1 MVNSRKTKI
10 ICTLGPVSE
19 SEEMIRKLILAGAN
33 VFRMNFSHGDYQ
45 EHGGR
50 MERIRRLRK
59 ELGVSV
65 GMLMD
70 TKGPEIRTGCF
81 AGAEAELQAGQ
92 HFTLTVRD
100 VEGDSTQVSVSYKG
114 LINDIRVGSHVLLD
128 DGLIEMV
135 VEELEGPDIHC
146 RVINGGI
153 IGDRK
158 GINLPGLSL
167 SLPALTPKDIEDIR
181 FAVSQGVEMIA
192 ASFVRKAEDVLA
204 IRDVLEQ
211 AGGEEVRII
220 AKIEN
225 RQGVDNLEEILQ
237 VADAIMVARGDL
249 GVEIPIEEVPMVQKL
264 MIQKCNEAAK
274 PVITATQML
283 DSMIRNPR
291 PTRAE
296 ANDVANAIIDGTDA
310 IMLSGETAKGR
321 YPLEC
326 LMTMDRIAR
335 RTEESLS
342 YWNDIRRGQ
351 GIDMSVTH
359 AVGHAACS
367 IARDMRA
374 AAIITATKSG
384 KTAAMVSSYRPCTPI
399 IAMTMS
405 ECVQNALTLN
415 WGVQP
420 LLMPPFESTDKMVEE
435 AIARATAGGYVKD
448 GDIAVISAGV
458 PVGVAGTTNLIK
470 VHVVGNV
477 LIRGKGIGSQDM
489 VEGRVRLIAGS
500 DAPVA
505 FEKGDILV
513 ARRTDH
519 TMLPLMRKAAAII
532 TEEREASSHAA
543 IVGMALEIPVILASS
558 GATGTL
564 HDDMHVRVDVQSGM
578 VHNAQVSS
586 L

>member
-1 MVNSRKTKI
+1 MANMRKTKI

-50 MERIRRLRK
+50 MERIRKLRK
-59 ELGVSV
+59 ELGVPV

-70 TKGPEIRTGCF
+70 TKGPEIRTGYF
-81 AGAEAELQAGQ
+81 AGGEAELEAGQ
-92 HFTLTVRD
+92 AFMLTVRD

-114 LINDIRVGSHVLLD
+114 LVNDIRVGSQVLLD
-128 DGLIEMV
+128 DGLIELV
-135 VEELEGPDIHC
+135 VESIEGPDIHC
-146 RVINGGI
+146 KVLNNGT

-192 ASFVRKAEDVLA
+192 ASFVRKAEDVMA
-204 IRDVLEQ
+204 IREVLEE
-211 AGGEEVRII
+211 AGGYEVRII
-220 AKIEN
+220 SKIEN
-225 RQGVDNLEEILQ
+225 RQGVDNLDEILQ
-237 VADAIMVARGDL
+237 VSDAIMVARGDL

-264 MIQKCNEAAK
+264 MIKKCNEAGK

-326 LMTMDRIAR
+326 LKMMVRIAQH
-335 RTEESLS
+335 TEQSLT
-342 YWNDIRRGQ
+342 YWNDIPQ
-351 GIDMSVTH
+351 DQQTEMSLTH

-384 KTAAMVSSYRPCTPI
+384 KTAAMVSSYRPSTPI
-399 IAMTMS
+399 IALTMS
-405 ECVQNALTLN
+405 EGVQNALTLT

-420 LLMPPFESTDKMVEE
+420 LLMPLFENTDKMVEE
-435 AIARATAGGYVKD
+435 AIARAMAGGYVKD

-477 LIRGKGIGSQDM
+477 LIRGKGIGTQKM
-489 VEGRVRLIAGS
+489 VEGRVRIFNGPE
-500 DAPVA
+500 APLN

-532 TEEREASSHAA
+532 TEERENNSHAA
-543 IVGMALEIPVILASS
+543 IVGMALEIPVILTAS
-558 GATGTL
+558 GTTQTL
-564 HDDMHVRVDVQSGM
+564 HDDMQIKVDVHSGM
-578 VHNAQVSS
+578 VHNAQGSG